1 VTDKQISKAEPRLPA
16 PAPGTVRDLLEM
28 PEYRRRFEQVL
39 GDPVKAAQFIS
50 SLATLVYAKPALRE
64 CDPNTVIAAALQAA
78 ALDLPIQANL
88 GFAAIVPYKGQAQF
102 QPQWKGIV
110 QLCLRT
116 GQYAALEVNHAFEGE
131 IEIVNRFTGQYK
143 FGIAKSAKVVG
154 VAAYMELNGGF
165 HKLEYWTLEKI
176 HAHAKR
182 YSKGY
187 DRPDGGWKTA
197 TEAMEKKTVLL
208 ALLRGFGVM
217 SVELRQTLAHD
228 PDESLEPT
236 PDAGG
241 NGFEPQE
248 HAPLAQ
254 DVAQASASSVTE
266 PGPAPVQPPNN
277 ATLDAEVLKAD
288 AAKAARAKTKAAL
301 EQSDK
306 F

>member
-1 VTDKQISKAEPRLPA
+1 VTDKQVVPKPEPRLPA
-16 PAPGTVRDLLEM
+16 PVPATVRDLLEM

-88 GFAAIVPYKGQAQF
+88 GFAAIVPYKRQAQF

-131 IEIVNRFTGQYK
+131 IEIVNRFTGQYQ
-143 FGIAKSAKVVG
+143 FNPAKSGKVVG
-154 VAAYMELNGGF
+154 VVAYMKLVSGF
-165 HKLEYWTLEKI
+165 EKFEYWTLERI

-187 DRPDGGWKTA
+187 DKPDGGWTTA
-197 TEAMEKKTVLL
+197 REAMELKTVL
-208 ALLRGFGVM
+208 ASMLRKWGIM
-217 SVELRQTLAHD
+217 SVEMRQIIT
-228 PDESLEPT
+228 PPEEWEPE

-248 HAPLAQ
+248 HATIEQDLAQ
-254 DVAQASASSVTE
+254 AEPSA
-266 PGPAPVQPPNN
+266 PPPPSN
-277 ATLDAEVLKAD
+277 AELDSEVLKAD
-288 AAKAARAKTKAAL
+288 ARKVANAKTKKAL
-301 EQSDK
+301 EQADK